1 MVGRWMVMVELTVDV
16 VRQLVLLA
24 REQGVAVL
32 KVGSLEIV
40 LGPPPL
46 TEEPEPKI
54 STKEDESW

>member
-1 MVGRWMVMVELTVDV
+1 MVELTVDV

>member
-1 MVGRWMVMVELTVDV
+1 MEKLTVDV

-40 LGPPPL
+40 LGPPL